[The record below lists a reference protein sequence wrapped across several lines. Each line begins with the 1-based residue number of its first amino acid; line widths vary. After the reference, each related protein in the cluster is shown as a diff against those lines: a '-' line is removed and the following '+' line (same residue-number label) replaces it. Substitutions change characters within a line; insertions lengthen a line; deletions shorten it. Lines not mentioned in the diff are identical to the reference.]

1 MPKQKQNETKILEP
15 VGQAAK
21 VSTLSENPLSDE
33 HDIFT
38 ELMAKKMRKLTEVL
52 SEHRMEDSQ
61 ESITDVL
68 AK

>member
-1 MPKQKQNETKILEP
+1 MPKQKQNETEILEP

-21 VSTLSENPLSDE
+21 VSPLSENPLSDE

-52 SEHRMEDSQ
+52 SEHEMEDSQ

>member
-1 MPKQKQNETKILEP
+1 MPKQKQNETEILEP

-38 ELMAKKMRKLTEVL
+38 KLMAKKMRKLTEVL
-52 SEHRMEDSQ
+52 SEHGMEDSQ
-61 ESITDVL
+61 GSITDVL